1 VTIDVRACGADREPA
16 RSLIT
21 AFLAAGEK
29 VYGKLDA
36 DQVPSAT
43 PAEMAP
49 PGGAFLVA
57 YEHDR
62 PLACGGLRRLDAETA
77 EVKRMYVVP
86 EARGRGLGRSLL
98 AALEQEARRLGYRRA
113 RLDTGPRQP
122 HARALYE
129 SAGYTAIFAYNTNPV
144 ADYWGEKRL

>member
-1 VTIDVRACGADREPA
+1 VTIDVRACEADREPA

-21 AFLAAGEK
+21 ALLAAGEK